1 MIIASFIYLLFN
13 RSSFE
18 DVEEMRMALP
28 HICDYLDFFCRPLN
42 TTDDFQTSSGVKR
55 KTRLKIY

>member
-28 HICDYLDFFCRPLN
+28 HMRLSGLFSRPLN
-42 TTDDFQTSSGVKR
+42 TTDDFQTSSGVRR